1 MAEKHP
7 FAFAFS
13 VEGLDSDTF
22 SVVSFKGYEHLS
34 RPYRFEIVL
43 ASAESELDFAKI
55 LYKPCTLEIRGKG
68 EPRIFSGLAYL
79 FRHVR
84 QAGKRYIY
92 QLLLMPRL
100 QQLSIGA
107 NARVFLDK
115 SCISV
120 IEEVFKQ
127 AHVPY
132 QNRMQSN
139 SAYPKREYIC
149 QFNESDF
156 NFVSRWLEA
165 QGIHYFFEQQQN
177 SELLVLSDTSLAHVP
192 CREKD
197 APMVYAPPSG
207 LDHLQRE
214 DVVHSFISEHCCL
227 PESVSFKD
235 YNYELSKAEVTATQQ
250 VDSNGQH
257 TEYHYGDNFLGQ
269 GYGTSPAQVLA
280 QQYGSLEGV
289 FHGKSYCPDL
299 RTGTTF
305 ALKDHYYTKY
315 NANYLLYSVEHEGTD
330 LRFMKQELS
339 GPDRSETQLYENT
352 FRALRADVTYR
363 PRRTTTVPRYTGL
376 LTAVIDAEGQ
386 GQYAELDSKG
396 RYKVRL
402 PFDSEDKAQGKASHW
417 IRLSEPYAGNAAQ
430 EQAFGMHFPL
440 LKGTEVLL
448 SYVEG
453 DIDRPIIVGAVYN
466 ANNENPVNS
475 GNKVQN
481 VIKTKGG
488 NRIVLD
494 DTEGKES
501 ISMATA
507 GGKSMLVINADGV
520 NPGITEATT
529 EKCVKASW
537 NDSVEA
543 KCGSS
548 MDFTAGSS
556 LGAFG
561 GTKSEITV
569 GFSSGVSVGASL
581 EAALGGKVELGETS
595 SWISSESSS
604 SADENV
610 SLQGGMNTVVKGYYK
625 AIKASMIVASVS
637 SLATGV
643 GSWAA
648 IAGANEDNLGIN
660 RKAAVIAGSIVGSI
674 GLIGQIA
681 GTAFAM
687 GCYLKMKS
695 KKSNS
700 FYTTTMDLGKD
711 GAALTVRSS
720 LLHNVGCD
728 IMVVDGQNANPLK
741 SNASVLS
748 IAPKGASI
756 TLANKAKA
764 KITLDKGQKITLDLN
779 NGSKKIEMS
788 SSGISMAS
796 QGVAAVK
803 ITTSQLILQ
812 KDNAANIKLGSG
824 GAFIKGDGTGQNYI
838 NVTSSG
844 VRMQFANGQLTS
856 KGMLRANANGMIML
870 G

>member
-1 MAEKHP
+1 MADTHP
-7 FAFAFS
+7 FAFSFS
-13 VEGLDSDTF
+13 VEGLAAETF
-22 SVVSFKGYEHLS
+22 SVVSFKGQEYLS

-43 ASAESELDFAKI
+43 ASAEAELEFTKI
-55 LYKPCTLEIRGKG
+55 LYKACKLEIRGKG
-68 EPRIFSGLAYL
+68 TPRVFTGLAYL
-79 FRHVR
+79 FRHIR
-84 QAGKRYIY
+84 RAGKQYIY
-92 QLLLMPRL
+92 QVLLMPRL
-100 QQLSIGA
+100 QQLSIGS

-115 SCISV
+115 SCLSV
-120 IEEVFKQ
+120 IEAVLKE
-127 AHVPY
+127 ANVPF
-132 QNRMQSN
+132 QNRMQGN
-139 SAYPKREYIC
+139 NAYPKREYIC

-165 QGIHYFFEQQQN
+165 QGIHYFFEQQQDT
-177 SELLVLSDTSLAHVP
+177 EMLVFSDTNLAHVA
-192 CREKD
+192 CREND
-197 APMVYAPPSG
+197 APMTYAPPSG
-207 LDHLQRE
+207 LDHIHRE
-214 DVVHSFISEHCCL
+214 DVVHSFVSEYGCL
-227 PESVSFKD
+227 PESIRFKD
-235 YNYELSKAEVTATQQ
+235 YNYELAKAEVEETQKI
-250 VDSNGQH
+250 DSDVER
-257 TEYHYGDNFLGQ
+257 TEYHYGSNFLGQ
-269 GYGTSPAQVLA
+269 GYGVGPSQILA
-280 QQYGSLEGV
+280 QQQESHESI
-289 FHGKSYCPDL
+289 FKGKSYCPDL

-305 ALKDHYYTKY
+305 TLKGHYFSQY
-315 NANYLLYSVEHEGTD
+315 NTSYLLCRVEHEGRD
-330 LRFMKQELS
+330 NRFLRQEVG
-339 GPDRSETQLYENT
+339 GPEQRENQLYENN
-352 FRALRADVTYR
+352 FRALLVDFTYR
-363 PRRTTTVPRYTGL
+363 PRCTTTVPRYNGL
-376 LTAVIDAEGQ
+376 LTAVIDTEGQ
-386 GQYAELDSKG
+386 GQYAELDAKG
-396 RYKVRL
+396 RYRVRL
-402 PFDSEDKAQGKASHW
+402 PFDSADKQQGKASHW
-417 IRLSEPYAGNAAQ
+417 IRLVEPYAGNAAQ

-475 GNKVQN
+475 TNKTQN

-494 DTEGKES
+494 DTDGKES
-501 ISMATA
+501 ISLAAA

-548 MDFTAGSS
+548 MEFTAGSS

-561 GTKSEITV
+561 GTKSELTV
-569 GFSSGVSVGASL
+569 GFSSGVTVGASL

-595 SWISSESSS
+595 SWISSESTS

-625 AIKASMIVASVS
+625 AIKIGMIAAAVS

-643 GSWAA
+643 GSWSAV
-648 IAGANEDNLGIN
+648 AGATEDNLGIN
-660 RKAAVIAGSIVGSI
+660 RKAAVIAGSIVGSV

-681 GTAFAM
+681 GTAFAL
-687 GCYLKMKS
+687 GCYLKIKS

-700 FYTTTMDLGKD
+700 FYTGTFDLGKD
-711 GAALTVRSS
+711 GANLTVRSS

-741 SNASVLS
+741 SNASVIS
-748 IAPKGASI
+748 IASKGETI

-764 KITLDKGQKITLDLN
+764 KITLDKGQTITLDLN
-779 NGSKKIEMS
+779 NGSKSIEMG

-803 ITTSQLILQ
+803 ITSSQLIMQ

-838 NVTSSG
+838 NVTNSG
-844 VRMQFANGQLTS
+844 VRMQFVDGQLSS
-856 KGMLRANANGMIML
+856 KGMLKANANGMIML